1 MAMGVSLRDCP
12 STKFGTLLL
21 AYREMLRLAEDLA
34 VLAIISSKNKVLF
47 LFLFANGK
55 VKSRRGN

>member
-1 MAMGVSLRDCP
+1 
-12 STKFGTLLL
+12 
-21 AYREMLRLAEDLA
+21 MLRLAEDLA